1 MTYVESNM
9 DAVGS
14 DITGSGATV
23 LTQMLLTLPFV
34 LDVLGMNPMQLLC
47 IRIHIQSWNLVKY

>member
-1 MTYVESNM
+1 M

-47 IRIHIQSWNLVKY
+47 IKIHIQLRNLVKY